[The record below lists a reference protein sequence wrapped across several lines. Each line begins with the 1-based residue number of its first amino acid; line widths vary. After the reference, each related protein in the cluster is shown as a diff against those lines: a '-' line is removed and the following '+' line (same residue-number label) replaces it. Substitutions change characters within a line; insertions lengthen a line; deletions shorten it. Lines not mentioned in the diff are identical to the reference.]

1 MKKIIFIILFFPSIL
16 ILFTGCQNNDN
27 KSNSSNIDVNRTSTS
42 ISNTTAIDNQ
52 NPVVNTNPES
62 NEIQNPNN
70 ENDQTKNGNE
80 GEEPKNNTEDG
91 QSDNSNGNNVEN
103 PPIEPPQNTETIAS
117 EFTTQIKTKSKNRAT
132 NISLTCNKINETI
145 VKPGEVFSFCGKIG
159 VSKESEG
166 YKKADV
172 IVDKKIIQA
181 LGGGNCQ
188 VSTTLFNAVLGAPNL
203 QVIERHPHGKKVN
216 YVPEGKDAAIA
227 HGSKDFKFK
236 NNSDKSLKIYA
247 DSDGKQV
254 HIKLVYI

>member
-1 MKKIIFIILFFPSIL
+1 MKKIIFVVLFFPIL
-16 ILFTGCQNNDN
+16 LLLFTACQNNDN
-27 KSNSSNIDVNRTSTS
+27 KSDTSNIDVNRTSTS

-52 NPVVNTNPES
+52 NPVVNTNPDS

-70 ENDQTKNGNE
+70 ES
-80 GEEPKNNTEDG
+80 EEKNNNEQT
-91 QSDNSNGNNVEN
+91 DNNNANNPEN
-103 PPIEPPQNTETIAS
+103 QPTEPPQNVETIAS

-132 NISLTCNKINETI
+132 NIGLTCNKINETI
-145 VKPGEVFSFCGKIG
+145 VKPGEEFSFCGRIG
-159 VSKESEG
+159 VSKESDG

-188 VSTTLFNAVLGAPNL
+188 VSTTLFNAVLGVPDL
-203 QVIERHPHGKKVN
+203 EVTERHPHGKKVN

-227 HGSKDFKFK
+227 HGSIDFKFK
-236 NNSDKSLKIYA
+236 NNSDKNLKIYA

-254 HIKLVYI
+254 HIKLVYF

>member
-1 MKKIIFIILFFPSIL
+1 MKKIVFIVLFFPSIL
-16 ILFTGCQNNDN
+16 LLFTACQNNDN
-27 KSNSSNIDVNRTSTS
+27 KSNTSNIDVNRTSTS

-52 NPVVNTNPES
+52 NPIVNTNPES

-70 ENDQTKNGNE
+70 ENGESKNGNE
-80 GEEPKNNTEDG
+80 NV
-91 QSDNSNGNNVEN
+91 QSDNSNQNNSEN
-103 PPIEPPQNTETIAS
+103 PAVEPPQNTETVAS

-132 NISLTCNKINETI
+132 NISLTCNKINGTI
-145 VKPGEVFSFCGKIG
+145 VKPGEEFSFCGKIG
-159 VSKESEG
+159 VSKESDG

-172 IVDKKIIQA
+172 IVDKKVIQA

-188 VSTTLFNAVLGAPNL
+188 VSTTLFNAVLGAADL
-203 QVIERHPHGKKVN
+203 KVTERHPHGKPVN

>member
-1 MKKIIFIILFFPSIL
+1 MKKIIFIVLFFPSML
-16 ILFTGCQNNDN
+16 LLFTGCQNNEN

-62 NEIQNPNN
+62 NEIPNPNN
-70 ENDQTKNGNE
+70 ET
-80 GEEPKNNTEDG
+80 EEPPQNN
-91 QSDNSNGNNVEN
+91 SEN
-103 PPIEPPQNTETIAS
+103 PTTEPPQNTETIAS

-145 VKPGEVFSFCGKIG
+145 VKPGEEFSFCKKIG
-159 VSKESEG
+159 VSKESDG

-172 IVDKKIIQA
+172 IVDKKVTQA

-188 VSTTLFNAVLGAPNL
+188 VSTTLYNAVLAVSDL
-203 QVIERHPHGKKVN
+203 QVTERHPHGKKVN

-236 NNSDKSLKIYA
+236 NNSSKNLKIYA
-247 DSDGKQV
+247 SSDGTSV
-254 HIKLVYI
+254 YVKLIFLE

>member
-1 MKKIIFIILFFPSIL
+1 MRKIIFIVLFFPSML
-16 ILFTGCQNNDN
+16 LLFTGCQDNDN

-62 NEIQNPNN
+62 NEAPNPNN
-70 ENDQTKNGNE
+70 ETK
-80 GEEPKNNTEDG
+80 EPQNN
-91 QSDNSNGNNVEN
+91 NGNNSEN
-103 PPIEPPQNTETIAS
+103 PTVEPQNNNENNSENANIDPPQNTETIAS

-132 NISLTCNKINETI
+132 NISLTCSKINETI
-145 VKPGEVFSFCGKIG
+145 VKPGEEFSFCGKIG
-159 VSKESEG
+159 VSKESDG

-172 IVDKKIIQA
+172 IVDKKVIQA

-188 VSTTLFNAVLGAPNL
+188 VSTTLFNAVLGAADL
-203 QVIERHPHGKKVN
+203 KVTERHPHGKKVN

-236 NNSDKSLKIYA
+236 NNSSKSLKIYA